1 MLAYLFAGITCI
13 NIGYYLYFS
22 NFWLFAEKQGSD
34 QLYNTKP
41 KGVSVISCA
50 QNESENL
57 PKLIEALLNQEYS
70 EFEIIFV
77 NDHSTD
83 ESLAI
88 LQQAALQYKNFRVL
102 NLDKEQ
108 GKKAGITKAIS
119 LARYNKLLFIDADC
133 IPASANWLQLMTK
146 KLNSKIQIV
155 LGYGGYYAYP
165 NSILNKLI
173 RFETLFTA
181 MQYFAY
187 AKAKNTYM
195 GIGRNLVFT
204 KELFV
209 KSDGFHKHA
218 SHKAGDDDL
227 FVNQNA
233 SPHNVALCINP
244 AAFTYSE
251 PKTSW
256 KSWFIQKRRHVGVA
270 HLYKMKHQLQLG
282 IFYASQ
288 FLFYYLALILIFSGF
303 IPLWVLVFILLRELI
318 AFTAIQKASSRLRE
332 KNLAFYILILEP
344 LMISVQMLIFI
355 STIVAKPRRWN

>member
-1 MLAYLFAGITCI
+1 MLAYFFAGITCI
-13 NIGYYLYFS
+13 NIGYYIYFS

-34 QLYNTKP
+34 QLHNTNLE
-41 KGVSVISCA
+41 GVSVISCA
-50 QNESENL
+50 QNEAKNL
-57 PKLIEALLNQEYS
+57 PKLIEALLNQDYL
-70 EFEIIFV
+70 EFEIIFI
-77 NDHSTD
+77 NDHSSD
-83 ESLAI
+83 ESLSI
-88 LQQAALQYKNFRVL
+88 LKHVALQHKNLRVL

-108 GKKAGITKAIS
+108 GKKAGITNAIS
-119 LARYNKLLFIDADC
+119 LARYNNLLLIDADC
-133 IPASANWLQLMTK
+133 IPASKDWLRLMTE
-146 KLNSKIQIV
+146 KLNANIQIV

-195 GIGRNLVFT
+195 GVGRNLAYT

-209 KSDGFHKHA
+209 KSDGFQKH
-218 SHKAGDDDL
+218 SEYKAGDDDL

-233 SPHNVALCINP
+233 SRENVATNINP
-244 AAFTYSE
+244 AAFSFSE

-270 HLYKMKHQLQLG
+270 HLYKMRHQLQLG
-282 IFYASQ
+282 LFYATQ
-288 FLFYYLALILIFSGF
+288 FLFYSLALILILSGF
-303 IPLWVLVFILLRELI
+303 RPLWVFIFILLRELI
-318 AFTAIQKASSRLRE
+318 AFTVMQKASNRLRE
-332 KNLAFYILILEP
+332 KNLAFYTLILQP

-355 STIVAKPRRWN
+355 STIVVKPRRWN